1 MVALQEQGWRS
12 LLAWNIQI
20 FQSVFL
26 GFSFFLNQFLLS
38 SSGPKPQGRN
48 NGDECVI
55 ISDSDEDEEKS
66 QNLGQED
73 EDDDQ
78 VGGEVFLFTIMSCSL
93 KSFKSTSKTVFFFFQ
108 NHHDWLFF
116 S

>member
-1 MVALQEQGWRS
+1 MKSIRLSLDPEGWLVQKPIEILSDSALGATREWKVIAKLCTCRFA
-12 LLAWNIQI
+12 L
-20 FQSVFL
+20 
-26 GFSFFLNQFLLS
+26 FFYQFLLS
-38 SSGPKPQGRN
+38 SSGPKPQRSN

-78 VGGEVFLFTIMSCSL
+78 VGGEVFLFTIMS
-93 KSFKSTSKTVFFFFQ
+93 
-108 NHHDWLFF
+108 W
-116 S
+116 